1 MFDVLPVMKLE
12 PTMRFPLTTLKRS
25 FLAALFILGSLG
37 HGWAQATDASGNVT
51 SPIVFQAPDA
61 ITATLV
67 DVPPGTHG
75 DNSGGG
81 STAQWL
87 KVEFHYSVDPKGGVP
102 FLDSVEFRIWIE
114 GRDLYDTAAKTAE
127 GLPVGLTGSVTYLN
141 LAPTKDAYGVFYVHP
156 SVLARYC
163 TKQGPGD
170 FERKFN
176 IHIEAYVKGAKVDYF
191 DKNKEPDLTWF
202 SQLRAVP
209 GMVDRQDQCVFM
221 CTDAARYPQM
231 KLSSQ

>member
-12 PTMRFPLTTLKRS
+12 PTMRFHLTTLKRS

-37 HGWAQATDASGNVT
+37 DGWAQTTDANGNIT
-51 SPIVFQAPDA
+51 SPVVFQAPDA

-67 DVPPGTHG
+67 DLPPGTRG
-75 DNSGGG
+75 DNSSSG
-81 STAQWL
+81 SNLQWL

-114 GRDLYDTAAKTAE
+114 GRDLYDASATTAE
-127 GLPVGLTGSVTYLN
+127 GLPVGLTGSVTYIN
-141 LAPTKDAYGVFYVHP
+141 IAPTKDAYGVFYVSP
-156 SVLARYC
+156 SVLARYS
-163 TKQGPGD
+163 TKQGPSD

-176 IHIEAYVKGAKVDYF
+176 IHIEAYVKGTRVDYF
-191 DKNKEPDLTWF
+191 DKKKEQDLNWF
-202 SQLRAVP
+202 KQLRAVP

-221 CTDAARYPQM
+221 IIDAARYPQM